1 MDVNIVPDTLTDTL
15 KILCFPPWRISWSKD
30 CIQENVFH
38 GDKISSQYLSFSS
51 FLIFNRN
58 RDRIDPFAFKFQ
70 FKNVEYSSGRNK
82 TYLCYL
88 VDKGSADGLA
98 RGYLED
104 EHAGLH
110 AEEAFFLQILPDY
123 DPALKYNVT
132 WYEAMLALHMLCP
145 PPGNYA
151 GPSNVMSTTW

>member
-1 MDVNIVPDTLTDTL
+1 MEIT
-15 KILCFPPWRISWSKD
+15 
-30 CIQENVFH
+30 
-38 GDKISSQYLSFSS
+38 SSQYLSFSS

-82 TYLCYL
+82 TFLCYL
-88 VDKGSADGLA
+88 VDKGGDEGLA

-110 AEEAFFLQILPDY
+110 AEEAFFFQILPDY
-123 DPALKYNVT
+123 DPERKYNIT
-132 WYEAMLALHMLCP
+132 WCVATLAYTCP
-145 PPGNYA
+145 SPG
-151 GPSNVMSTTW
+151 T